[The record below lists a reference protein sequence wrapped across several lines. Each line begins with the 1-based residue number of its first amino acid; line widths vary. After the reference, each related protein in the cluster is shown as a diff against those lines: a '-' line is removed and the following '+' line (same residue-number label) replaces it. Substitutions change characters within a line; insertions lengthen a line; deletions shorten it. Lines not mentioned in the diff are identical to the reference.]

1 MNYSN
6 ENKRDKPISCT
17 WSRSRISCSLSVN
30 TNIRWSIRSCQPWW
44 TYLLILGIVFSGY
57 QWIRALKEEKEI
69 DEDFIEQEGNVYMER
84 IQEAKKLKEQ
94 QEL

>member
-1 MNYSN
+1 M
-6 ENKRDKPISCT
+6 
-17 WSRSRISCSLSVN
+17 VN
-30 TNIRWSIRSCQPWW
+30 SFLPALVDVFTHPRYC
-44 TYLLILGIVFSGY
+44 FSGY

>member
-1 MNYSN
+1 MKTKETSQFLALGAVVVLVVAFLL
-6 ENKRDKPISCT
+6 T
-17 WSRSRISCSLSVN
+17 QTSVGQFVLA
-30 TNIRWSIRSCQPWW
+30 SPWW